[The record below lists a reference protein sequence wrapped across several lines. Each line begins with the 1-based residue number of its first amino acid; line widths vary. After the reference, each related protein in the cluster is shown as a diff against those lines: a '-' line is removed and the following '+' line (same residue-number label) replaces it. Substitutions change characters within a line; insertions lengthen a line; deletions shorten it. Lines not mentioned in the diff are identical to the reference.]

1 MTITINDD
9 CSIVLLA
16 IDGKG
21 QRKGVSSI
29 GTKFNPISRNIL
41 SFTFLIF
48 CIVLSKEQTL
58 CYCLASSEKQILWVL
73 RQVPN
78 ILRFRTLAMFN
89 YLIRIKRKIYGMT
102 RERRH
107 LNSMGKES
115 YFKAKHLA
123 ASPEVTSSQKLKT

>member
-1 MTITINDD
+1 MIAQSFFLQLMEKVKEKGSLQSGPN
-9 CSIVLLA
+9 SILFP
-16 IDGKG
+16 G
-21 QRKGVSSI
+21 
-29 GTKFNPISRNIL
+29 
-41 SFTFLIF
+41 IF
-48 CIVLSKEQTL
+48 CPFFIVLSKEQTL

-115 YFKAKHLA
+115 YFKAKQLA
-123 ASPEVTSSQKLKT
+123 ASPEVTSSQKLET